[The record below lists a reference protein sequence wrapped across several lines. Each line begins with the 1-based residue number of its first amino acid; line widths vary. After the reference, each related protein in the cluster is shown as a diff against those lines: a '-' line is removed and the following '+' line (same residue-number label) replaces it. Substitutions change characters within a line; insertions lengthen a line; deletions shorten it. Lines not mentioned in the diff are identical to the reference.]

1 MNKFLLETKDV
12 LNVGAPGSSKEKQR
26 VRYERM
32 RKKWMK
38 AGILKN
44 GTVLDIIKTMT
55 FYEGNAQ
62 KSQTPF

>member
-12 LNVGAPGSSKEKQR
+12 LNVGTPRSSKEKQR

-32 RKKWMK
+32 SKKWMK

-55 FYEGNAQ
+55 FYEGNVLIG
-62 KSQTPF
+62 